1 MGSCSILG
9 GIQTLDAQHL
19 QNITDSDL
27 TRTVTRTSSGKR
39 IAAVAA
45 YTDTTRHGIQRHS
58 GQTRRAL
65 LKRGGP
71 RLRPVSTLQ
80 NYTKEKGSCIH
91 FSLTFV
97 SLLTISS
104 ENQNFSGKSQ
114 AAPLAEAARA

>member
-9 GIQTLDAQHL
+9 GIQTPDAQHL
-19 QNITDSDL
+19 RNITDSDL

-71 RLRPVSTLQ
+71 ASAPGFYAAKQ
-80 NYTKEKGSCIH
+80 YKGKRILH
-91 FSLTFV
+91 TFFANIRFA
-97 SLLTISS
+97 SDDKQR
-104 ENQNFSGKSQ
+104 EPKF
-114 AAPLAEAARA
+114 